1 MGIDHDSCHE
11 RFKYINTYIIKR
23 SMREAEDIYA
33 HSFSLDMKLH

>member
-1 MGIDHDSCHE
+1 M
-11 RFKYINTYIIKR
+11 YINTYTIEL